1 VSNLQCLFEFNHE
14 NEAEAML
21 RASVPNMT
29 FTKAEAFFWVVES
42 IDSNHVGHSQPY
54 RECEKNLYLTYAM
67 KTTAN
72 AMSKAGCSA
81 ADIADYLTSRGCIGT
96 LTDDRL
102 KYHIKDVRKDAEDFT
117 AIPKANETDAEALI
131 RLLQEKNADT
141 FICTRMFPKTRAHRP
156 WKW

>member
-1 VSNLQCLFEFNHE
+1 
-14 NEAEAML
+14 
-21 RASVPNMT
+21 
-29 FTKAEAFFWVVES
+29 
-42 IDSNHVGHSQPY
+42 
-54 RECEKNLYLTYAM
+54 M

>member
-72 AMSKAGCSA
+72 AMSKAGCLRHATMFLS
-81 ADIADYLTSRGCIGT
+81 YLAVQMTG
-96 LTDDRL
+96 
-102 KYHIKDVRKDAEDFT
+102 
-117 AIPKANETDAEALI
+117 KASCAVT
-131 RLLQEKNADT
+131 
-141 FICTRMFPKTRAHRP
+141 
-156 WKW
+156 